1 MPACCDGGCVG
12 GSGMGGGWE
21 TLIKL
26 WQILPPSSPCLIPW
40 AQPALFLFHQM
51 AEMLVISDWSYIS
64 VSNVFECFTCF
75 KCDHLPRNVL
85 KLGSNVFISCEK
97 DINRTKYHFPFGNRR
112 KLPNISKYLGY
123 PPNIS
128 TALNIL
134 QTILPLFKNYFASF
148 V

>member
-51 AEMLVISDWSYIS
+51 AEMLMIYIVSDIC
-64 VSNVFECFTCF
+64 ECFACF

-112 KLPNISKYLGY
+112 KLPNISKYLRY

-128 TALNIL
+128 NISDNL
-134 QTILPLFKNYFASF
+134 KIFQNFLDIFRIFKR
-148 V
+148 